1 MCCLLSVA
9 AYFSACNLHGM
20 IAAAHKTAVEMGNQF
35 IHQYWQ
41 WQYCAFPHLSAV
53 LNICNIQVPQQRIAQ
68 SQVSN
73 STLFKKTKYLSLS
86 LPAEFETICK

>member
-68 SQVSN
+68 SLN
-73 STLFKKTKYLSLS
+73 SSVKLNL
-86 LPAEFETICK
+86 I